1 MRNDSAAAAA
11 VPVRGRISSRRKL
24 CRLRNRLLLLE
35 PGDLAIR
42 VPPNPQADLQRCLS
56 NIERR
61 VRQRHTLGRDGDLL
75 CYHQRSM
82 LKDSGA
88 DSRSDSAPHAGADSN
103 AHPGPHAGA
112 D

>member
-1 MRNDSAAAAA
+1 
-11 VPVRGRISSRRKL
+11 
-24 CRLRNRLLLLE
+24 LE

-88 DSRSDSAPHAGADSN
+88 DSRADSN
-103 AHPGPHAGA
+103 AHPDPHAGTDSA
-112 D
+112 VQKDELVLAW